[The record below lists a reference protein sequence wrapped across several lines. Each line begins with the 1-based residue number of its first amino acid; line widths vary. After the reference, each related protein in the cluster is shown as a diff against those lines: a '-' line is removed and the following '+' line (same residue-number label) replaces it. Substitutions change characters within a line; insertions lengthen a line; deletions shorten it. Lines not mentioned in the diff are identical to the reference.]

1 MLRVKVRGQRDL
13 ITLIGQAPM
22 VSAGEAVQATG
33 SWTNDRD
40 HGLQFRA
47 EFLRVSAPTT
57 TEGIEKYLGSGM
69 IRGIGPVYAR
79 KLVSAFG
86 AHVFDMIEQTPDRLR
101 AIAGIGPALA
111 GRIVLGWAEQKI
123 IREIML
129 FLHSSGVGSAR
140 QTKVA
145 DWLKYRETVRQKL
158 ALAIHDFTWM

>member
-1 MLRVKVRGQRDL
+1 VGYRRAQSAGDGATSPREQLGGLIERVTFHNAESGFCVLRVKVRGQRDL
-13 ITLIGQAPM
+13 VTLIGQAPM

-79 KLVSAFG
+79 KLVAVFG
-86 AHVFDMIEQTPDRLR
+86 ADVFDIIEQDQ
-101 AIAGIGPALA
+101 AGL
-111 GRIVLGWAEQKI
+111 
-123 IREIML
+123 
-129 FLHSSGVGSAR
+129 SGVLCAR
-140 QTKVA
+140 P
-145 DWLKYRETVRQKL
+145 
-158 ALAIHDFTWM
+158 